1 MSPNGEWDIRIV
13 LITSN
18 IVSLGFL
25 TMIEFGN
32 IKGNFLIVAIITMGY
47 AVTYITSHDKVPNED
62 KLRFIVFYGSQ
73 VFIGFCICFIIIKRM
88 FNKLLEIINL
98 KLEAQSIFK
107 HIFDNSEESIIIV
120 KDQQVEYVNNY
131 FLEKFKKEIT
141 SSIEA

>member
-1 MSPNGEWDIRIV
+1 M
-13 LITSN
+13 
-18 IVSLGFL
+18 
-25 TMIEFGN
+25 
-32 IKGNFLIVAIITMGY
+32 
-47 AVTYITSHDKVPNED
+47 
-62 KLRFIVFYGSQ
+62 
-73 VFIGFCICFIIIKRM
+73 
-88 FNKLLEIINL
+88 